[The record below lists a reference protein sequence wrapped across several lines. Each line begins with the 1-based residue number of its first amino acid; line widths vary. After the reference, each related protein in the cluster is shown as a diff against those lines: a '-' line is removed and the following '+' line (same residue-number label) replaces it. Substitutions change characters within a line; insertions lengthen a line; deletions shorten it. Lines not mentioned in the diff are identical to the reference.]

1 MKRADKKNNIE
12 YKKNC
17 EESSTSSKLE
27 IDTME
32 NECNIHTSNHESKKD
47 YILNVVM
54 WDNNLKG
61 QYHESDTAP
70 LAKLSLDNH
79 LKTVK
84 EIEKKKTKGDKRL
97 DEPYTQVLSN
107 DFDEALN

>member
-1 MKRADKKNNIE
+1 
-12 YKKNC
+12 
-17 EESSTSSKLE
+17 
-27 IDTME
+27 ME

-54 WDNNLKG
+54 WDEIDN
-61 QYHESDTAP
+61 EP

-79 LKTVK
+79 LKAVK